1 VLAAADEIVGERM
14 HRRAHA
20 RARVDPVDLART
32 HEGRR
37 APGVD
42 PLPLDRL
49 PDLLAPQRAQ
59 VLQAPVREIA
69 VKRRLDLDPFRV
81 RVLDRRGR
89 PRRADVQDA
98 CLERLDGTEVGH
110 AWTIPDD

>member
-1 VLAAADEIVGERM
+1 M
-14 HRRAHA
+14 
-20 RARVDPVDLART
+20 DPVDLART

-49 PDLLAPQRAQ
+49 PDLLAPERAQ
-59 VLQAPVREIA
+59 VLQAPVRQIA
-69 VKRRLDLDPFRV
+69 IERGLDLDPFGV

-89 PRRADVQDA
+89 LRGPDVQDA
-98 CLERLDGTEVGH
+98 RLDCLDGTEIGH